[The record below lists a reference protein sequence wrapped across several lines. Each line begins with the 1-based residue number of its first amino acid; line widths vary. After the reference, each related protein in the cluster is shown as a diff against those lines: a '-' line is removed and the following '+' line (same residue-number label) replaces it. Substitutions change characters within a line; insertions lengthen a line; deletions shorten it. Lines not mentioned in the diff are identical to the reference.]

1 MSIDRREFLRRTG
14 GTVLAVGGLP
24 AAAARAYQ
32 GPVVAGAPRLPV
44 IDAHQ
49 HLWDKEVLDLEW
61 IKSTALLNRSYT
73 SEDYLVATQGLP
85 ITKAVYMEVAA
96 KDEEL
101 EKEAEYALYVCKLD
115 NNPTVAAVIGGRPGT
130 ESFGPYIARY
140 GKSPYV
146 KGVRRILQG
155 ADIERGFHLS
165 EPFIR
170 DIRLLGEMGLRFDL
184 NVPSG
189 ALAEG
194 AKLVDRCPGTPFILN
209 HCGNADP
216 KWFGKPQQTEAI
228 DQWRRGIEELA
239 RRKQVACKIS
249 GIIARVVLGWTPV
262 DLAPIVN
269 HCLDSFGPDRV
280 IFASDWPVCLR
291 GATLQQWVV
300 ALNTILADRPEE
312 EHRKLWHDNAN
323 RVYGLG

>member
-1 MSIDRREFLRRTG
+1 MAIDRREFLRG
-14 GTVLAVGGLP
+14 AAGALLAAGGLP
-24 AAAARAYQ
+24 AAAARGRQ
-32 GPVVAGAPRLPV
+32 ETLVPGAPRLPI
-44 IDAHQ
+44 IDTHQ

-61 IKSTALLNRSYT
+61 IKSTELLNRSYI
-73 SEDYLVATQGLP
+73 SKDYLVAARGLP
-85 ITKAVYMEVAA
+85 ISKAVYMEVAA

-115 NNPTVAAVIGGRPGT
+115 GNPTVAAVIGGRPGT
-130 ESFGPYIARY
+130 ESFRPYITRY

-146 KGVRRILQG
+146 KGVRRILHA
-155 ADIERGFHLS
+155 ADIRRGFHLS
-165 EPFIR
+165 QPFIQ

-184 NVPSG
+184 NVPAD

-216 KWFGKPQQTEAI
+216 KWFRRPQQGEAI
-228 DQWRRGIEELA
+228 DRWRRGIEEMA

-262 DLAPIVN
+262 DLAPMVN

-280 IFASDWPVCLR
+280 VFASDWPVCLR

-300 ALNTILADRPEE
+300 ALNTVIADRPEE
-312 EHRKLWHDNAN
+312 EHRKLWHDNAR
-323 RVYGLG
+323 RVYGLD